1 MGIEIPIDKNE
12 RDLIEPK
19 ISEFCKLISMLPEN
33 IRAYVYMEFT
43 KRNNKDM
50 VELKEKFTKKIE

>member
-1 MGIEIPIDKNE
+1 MGIEIPIDKSE

-33 IRAYVYMEFT
+33 ARAYVYMEFA

-50 VELKEKFTKKIE
+50 IKLKEKFKK